1 MPYKSKQLNLK
12 ASIIAICIW
21 TGAWLLLFALDGT
34 FNLANLSLL
43 LVLASAM
50 AGMFLS
56 TSMSLLASSLFVLLF
71 NWFFIEPRNTLN
83 VHLHQDALL
92 LITMLGVSTVV
103 SYLMSRL
110 RLAAER
116 EAEHAKA
123 TENMHQ
129 LSEALREAANTHI
142 GAKLLQEFI
151 EEKSGHRVSVLLAE
165 HSYLI
170 GDANAIDQQGLW
182 ACVQQFSAL
191 GPGSGRHEN
200 QMTIFLPI
208 RGHARALGAIA
219 IHRQASNPLDT
230 TQQQL
235 LQQACDLLGLEIER
249 AHSVQV
255 AKQAEQDAQTQS
267 LRNTLLTSIS
277 HDYRTPL
284 ANLMGAASAIEDQ
297 GHRLSAEKI
306 QSLAHTIIGE
316 AQHLHRMTTNTLHL
330 ARLDAAPLQIRKDWE
345 SLHELLGSVLAQTR
359 QRYAARQI
367 DVHVPEALPL
377 IHCDAILLVQL
388 FDNLLENAVKYSPES
403 SVIRIEVQASASSI
417 ELRVIDSGRGIPD
430 EWKTKVFQAFERVH
444 EQTAQA
450 DASEAHLL
458 RRGVGVGLAV
468 CQAIAKVHDAK
479 IWVEDHNPQGT
490 ELCVSFPVKTQP
502 VLLAQEI

>member
-1 MPYKSKQLNLK
+1 MSYKRKKQNLN
-12 ASIIAICIW
+12 AHIAALCIW
-21 TGAWLLLFALDGT
+21 TAAWVLLFTLDGT

-43 LVLASAM
+43 LVLASAV

-56 TSMSLLASSLFVLLF
+56 TSMSLLVSSLFVLLF
-71 NWFFIEPRNTLN
+71 NWFFIEPRHTLN

-116 EAEHAKA
+116 EAEHAEA
-123 TENMHQ
+123 AENMHR
-129 LSEALREAANTHI
+129 LSETLREAANTQI

-151 EEKSGHRVSVLLAE
+151 EEKSNHRVSVLLAE
-165 HSYLI
+165 NSLVI
-170 GDANAIDQQGLW
+170 GNVDAVDQQGLW

-219 IHRQASNPLDT
+219 IHRHAAKPLDT
-230 TQQQL
+230 TRIQL
-235 LQQACDLLGLEIER
+235 LQQACDLFGLEIER
-249 AHSVQV
+249 AQSVQV

-284 ANLMGAASAIEDQ
+284 ANLMGAASAIQDQ
-297 GHRLSAEKI
+297 GQRLGTEKI
-306 QSLAHTIIGE
+306 QALAHTIIGE

-330 ARLDAAPLQIRKDWE
+330 ARLDATPLQIKKDWE
-345 SLHELLGSVLAQTR
+345 SLHELLGSVLAKTR
-359 QRYAARQI
+359 QRYANRQI
-367 DVHVPEALPL
+367 DVNIPETLPL

-388 FDNLLENAVKYSPES
+388 FDNLLENAAKYSPES
-403 SVIRIEVQASASSI
+403 SAIQIHVLAHTSSI
-417 ELRVIDSGRGIPD
+417 ELRVIDNGRGIPD

-450 DASEAHLL
+450 DASETHQL

-479 IWVEDHNPQGT
+479 IWVEDHRPQGT
-490 ELCVSFPVKTQP
+490 ELCVSFPVNTQP
-502 VLLAQEI
+502 ALLAQEI

>member
-1 MPYKSKQLNLK
+1 
-12 ASIIAICIW
+12 
-21 TGAWLLLFALDGT
+21 
-34 FNLANLSLL
+34 
-43 LVLASAM
+43 M

-129 LSEALREAANTHI
+129 LSEALREAANTDV

-151 EEKSGHRVSVLLAE
+151 AEKSGHHVSVLLAE
-165 HSYLI
+165 HSFLI

-219 IHRQASNPLDT
+219 IHRLASQPLDT
-230 TQQQL
+230 TKLQL

-284 ANLMGAASAIEDQ
+284 ANLMGAASAIQDQ
-297 GHRLSAEKI
+297 GHRLSTEKI

-359 QRYAARQI
+359 QRYATRQI

-502 VLLAQEI
+502 VLLAQEN